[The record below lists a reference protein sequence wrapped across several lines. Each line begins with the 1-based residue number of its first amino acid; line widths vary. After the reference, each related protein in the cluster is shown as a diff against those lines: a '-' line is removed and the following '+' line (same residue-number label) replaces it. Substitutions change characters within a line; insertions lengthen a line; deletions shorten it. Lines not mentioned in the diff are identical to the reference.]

1 MYYIFMTVGMAFL
14 VGSILFI
21 SLGLF
26 GKISPDPFSN
36 MKQYYAFMTIFLIAG
51 MTALINAQG
60 VDCQI
65 ERYQTN
71 LERLSSKMAR
81 SSIDCKMIGMDDL
94 EKCPLMWEHY
104 KNKEFYTNEIIRLT
118 KLKYE
123 RNRDNE

>member
-1 MYYIFMTVGMAFL
+1 MYHIYMTVGIAL
-14 VGSILFI
+14 LIGSVLFI

-65 ERYQTN
+65 ERYKTS
-71 LERLSSKMAR
+71 LEHLSNKMMR
-81 SSIDCKMIGMDDL
+81 STLDCKMIGMDDL
-94 EKCPLMWEHY
+94 EKCPIMWEHY
-104 KNKEFYTNEIIRLT
+104 KKKDFYTKEIIRLT
-118 KLKYE
+118 KLKME
-123 RNRDNE
+123 RQ

>member
-1 MYYIFMTVGMAFL
+1 MYHIYMTVGIAL
-14 VGSILFI
+14 LIGSVLFI

-36 MKQYYAFMTIFLIAG
+36 MKQFYAFMTIFLIAG

-65 ERYQTN
+65 ERYKTN
-71 LERLSSKMAR
+71 LEHLSNKMMR
-81 SSIDCKMIGMDDL
+81 STIDCKMIGMEDL

-104 KNKEFYTNEIIRLT
+104 KKKDFYTKEIIRLT
-118 KLKYE
+118 KLKME
-123 RNRDNE
+123 RQ

>member
-1 MYYIFMTVGMAFL
+1 MYHIYMTVGIALL

-36 MKQYYAFMTIFLIAG
+36 MKQFYAFMTIFLISG

-65 ERYQTN
+65 ERYKTN
-71 LERLSSKMAR
+71 LEHLSNKMMR
-81 SSIDCKMIGMDDL
+81 STLDCKMIGMDDL

-104 KNKEFYTNEIIRLT
+104 KKKDFYTKEIIRLT
-118 KLKYE
+118 KLKME
-123 RNRDNE
+123 RQ

>member
-1 MYYIFMTVGMAFL
+1 MYHIFMTVGIAFL

-51 MTALINAQG
+51 MTAVIRAQG

-65 ERYQTN
+65 ERYKTK
-71 LERLSSKMAR
+71 LEHLSSKMMH
-81 SSIDCKMIGMDDL
+81 STIDCKMIGMDDL

-104 KNKEFYTNEIIRLT
+104 KKKDFYTNEIIRLT
-118 KLKYE
+118 KLKIE
-123 RNRDNE
+123 RQ

>member
-1 MYYIFMTVGMAFL
+1 MYHIYMTVGIAL
-14 VGSILFI
+14 LIGSVLFI

-36 MKQYYAFMTIFLIAG
+36 MKQFYAFMTIFLIAG

-65 ERYQTN
+65 ERYKTN
-71 LERLSSKMAR
+71 LEHLSNKMMR
-81 SSIDCKMIGMDDL
+81 STLDCKMIGMDDL

-104 KNKEFYTNEIIRLT
+104 KKKDFYTKEIIRLT
-118 KLKYE
+118 KVKME
-123 RNRDNE
+123 RQ